1 MNTKRNLITLFF
13 LLTCNIIFGQ
23 NLHLAGIFGDGMVV
37 QQGINAP
44 VWGWTTPNTDVKV
57 EFDGFITS
65 AKAGQDG
72 KWMVRMPI
80 LDYGGPFEMKVMG
93 GSDTLVMKDVM
104 IGEVWLASGQSNME
118 WSVGAGVGTNTESE
132 MAGADFPNI
141 RYYNVPRKTSC
152 IPLSDIAKQSWNRIN
167 PTSVK
172 DLSAVAYFFA
182 KELHRD
188 KKIAVGIINSSWGAT
203 SVEAW
208 MSAEILAT
216 HPDFRD
222 KVFQM
227 NRDQK
232 AWDLFVKNSVK
243 TDHERDS
250 LARLAQ
256 EGIKAKVYAPEY
268 NDATWKKSNY
278 PVSLE
283 SIGLGGYW
291 GLVWFRKNIEIP
303 KEALGEN
310 LKFRVVIM
318 AKDVIIYW
326 NGSEIGRTVSP
337 SKQVEYNI
345 PKKLIKKG
353 KNVLAIRMYENWG
366 YAWVGTSDTEA
377 VIISKDQKIKIP
389 LDGEWSSNSTIEPSL
404 AQWQGY
410 FNYNT
415 VQYNGRIAPIIPYGI
430 KGVIWYQGENNAGKA
445 YQYRA
450 LFPMMIE
457 DWRIRWGNGYMPFLF
472 VQLANYKAKKAE
484 PSNDN
489 WAELRE
495 AQAMTLRY
503 PNTGM
508 ACAIDIG
515 EANDIHPKNKLDV
528 GKRLYLAARK
538 VAYHENVVSS
548 GPVYESMKVDGS
560 KIRLK
565 FTSIGSGLVVKDK
578 GTLKGFAIS
587 GSDRKFYWAE
597 AVVEGNEVVVS
608 SSKVPFPE
616 AVRYSW
622 EINPEGNLYNKDG
635 LPAPPF
641 RTDDWK
647 GITE

>member
-1 MNTKRNLITLFF
+1 MKMKRNLITLFF
-13 LLTCNIIFGQ
+13 LLTFNTIFGQ
-23 NLHLAGIFGDGMVV
+23 NLRLAGIFGDGMVI

-44 VWGWTTPNTDVKV
+44 VWGTAMPNTNVKV
-57 EFDGFITS
+57 EFAGFITS
-65 AKAGQDG
+65 AKAGEDG
-72 KWMVRMPI
+72 KWMVRMPV
-80 LDYGGPFEMKVMG
+80 LNYGGPFEMKVV
-93 GSDTLVMKDVM
+93 SRDTIVLKDVAV
-104 IGEVWLASGQSNME
+104 GEVWLASGQSNME
-118 WSVGAGVGTNTESE
+118 WRVGAGVGPNTEKE
-132 MAGADFPNI
+132 IAGADFPNI

-152 IPLSDIAKQSWNRIN
+152 VPLADIEKQSWNRLS
-167 PTSVK
+167 PSSVK

-182 KELHRD
+182 KELCLD

-208 MSAEILAT
+208 MSAEMLAT
-216 HPDFRD
+216 HPDFSD
-222 KVFQM
+222 KVSQM

-232 AWDLFVKNSVK
+232 AWDLFVKNSIK

-268 NDATWKKSNY
+268 NDAAWKKSNY

-291 GLVWFRKNIEIP
+291 GLVWFRKNFEIP
-303 KEALGEN
+303 KEAGGKN
-310 LKFRVVIM
+310 LKLQLTIM
-318 AKDVIIYW
+318 AKDVIIYL
-326 NGSEIGRTVSP
+326 NGSEIGRTANP

-345 PKKLIKKG
+345 PKRLVKIG

-366 YAWVGTSDTEA
+366 YAWIGTSDSKAE
-377 VIISKDQKIKIP
+377 IISEDQKIEIP
-389 LDGEWSSNSTIEPSL
+389 LDGEWSSNNTLEPAL

-445 YQYRA
+445 YQYRT

-484 PSNDN
+484 PSDDN

-495 AQAMTLRY
+495 AQALTLKI

-538 VAYHENVVSS
+538 VAYHEDVISS
-548 GPVYESMKVDGS
+548 GPVYESMKMEDG

-565 FTSIGSGLVVKDK
+565 FTSVGGGLVVKDN

-587 GSDRKFYWAE
+587 GSDHKFYWAE
-597 AVVEGNEVVVS
+597 AIVEGNEVVIS
-608 SSKVPFPE
+608 SLKVPSPV

-622 EINPEGNLYNKDG
+622 EINPDGNLYNKEG

-641 RTDDWK
+641 RTDNWK

>member
-1 MNTKRNLITLFF
+1 MNAKRNLFVLFF
-13 LLTCNIIFGQ
+13 LLTFNTIFGQ
-23 NLHLAGIFGDGMVV
+23 SLRLAGIFGDGMVI
-37 QQGINAP
+37 QQGTNAP
-44 VWGWTTPNTDVKV
+44 VWGTATPNSNVQV
-57 EFDGFITS
+57 EF
-65 AKAGQDG
+65 AGYISSTYAGEDG
-72 KWMVRMPI
+72 KWLVRMPT
-80 LDYGGPFEMKVMG
+80 LDYGGPYEMKVMG
-93 GSDTLVMKDVM
+93 SDTVVLKDVM
-104 IGEVWLASGQSNME
+104 VGEVWLASGQSNME
-118 WSVGAGVGTNTESE
+118 YRVGAGVGPNTEKE
-132 MAGADFPNI
+132 IAEADFPNI

-152 IPLSDIAKQSWNRIN
+152 VPLSDIEKQTWNRIS
-167 PTSVK
+167 PSSVK

-182 KELHRD
+182 KELFLNKR
-188 KKIAVGIINSSWGAT
+188 IAVGIISSSWGGT

-208 MSAEILAT
+208 MSAEMLAT

-222 KVFQM
+222 KVLQM
-227 NRDQK
+227 NFDQK
-232 AWDLFVKNSVK
+232 AWDLFVKSSIK
-243 TDHERDS
+243 TDHDRDS
-250 LARLAQ
+250 LARLAR

-268 NDATWKKSNY
+268 NDAAWKKSNY
-278 PVSLE
+278 PVNLE
-283 SIGLGGYW
+283 SIGLGGFW

-310 LKFRVVIM
+310 LKLRVTLM
-318 AKDVIIYW
+318 ANDVIIYW
-326 NGSEIGRTVSP
+326 NGNEIGRTINP

-345 PKKLIKKG
+345 SKKLVKKG
-353 KNVLAIRMYENWG
+353 KNVLAIRMYESWG
-366 YAWVGTSDTEA
+366 YAWVGTSESEA
-377 VIISKDQKIKIP
+377 IIVSDDQKIKIP
-389 LDGEWSSNSTIEPSL
+389 LNGEWSSNSTIEPTL

-410 FNYNT
+410 YNYNT

-430 KGVIWYQGENNAGKA
+430 KGVIWYQGESNAGKA
-445 YQYRA
+445 HQYRT

-472 VQLANYKAKKAE
+472 VQLANFRTKKTE
-484 PSNDN
+484 PSDDG

-495 AQAMTLRY
+495 AQALTLRY

-515 EANDIHPKNKLDV
+515 DANDIHPKNKQDV

-538 VAYHENVVSS
+538 VAYHEDVVSS
-548 GPVYESMKVDGS
+548 GPVYQSMEVNGN

-565 FTSIGSGLVVKDK
+565 FTSIGSGLVVKNN
-578 GTLKGFAIS
+578 GTLKGFAIA
-587 GSDRKFYWAE
+587 GNDHKFYWAE
-597 AVVEGNEVVVS
+597 ALVDGNEVVVNS
-608 SSKVPFPE
+608 SNVTSPV

-622 EINPEGNLYNKDG
+622 EINPDGNLYNQEG

>member
-1 MNTKRNLITLFF
+1 MKRNLITLFF
-13 LLTCNIIFGQ
+13 LLTFNTIFGQ
-23 NLHLAGIFGDGMVV
+23 SLRLAGIFGDGMVI
-37 QQGINAP
+37 QKGINAP
-44 VWGWTTPNTDVKV
+44 VWGTATPNTNVQV
-57 EFDGFITS
+57 EFAGFITS
-65 AKAGQDG
+65 AKSADDG

-80 LDYGGPFEMKVMG
+80 LNYGGPFDMKVM
-93 GSDTLVMKDVM
+93 STDTVVMKDVM
-104 IGEVWLASGQSNME
+104 VGEVWLASGQSNME
-118 WSVGAGVGTNTESE
+118 WRVGAGVGPNIEKEIT
-132 MAGADFPNI
+132 GANFPNI

-152 IPLSDIAKQSWNRIN
+152 IPLNDIAKQSWNRIS
-167 PTSVK
+167 PSSVK

-182 KELHRD
+182 KELCLD

-208 MSAEILAT
+208 MSAEMLST

-222 KVFQM
+222 KVLQM

-232 AWDLFVKNSVK
+232 AWDLFVKNSIK

-256 EGIKAKVYAPEY
+256 EGIEAKVYAPEY
-268 NDATWKKSNY
+268 NAAAWKKSNY

-310 LKFRVVIM
+310 LKFRVTIM

-326 NGSEIGRTVSP
+326 NGNEIGRTVNP

-345 PKKLIKKG
+345 PKKLVKKG

-366 YAWVGTSDTEA
+366 YAWVGTSDSEA
-377 VIISKDQKIKIP
+377 VIVSEDQKIKIP
-389 LDGEWSSNSTIEPSL
+389 LDGEWSSNSTIEPAL

-445 YQYRA
+445 YQYRT
-450 LFPMMIE
+450 LFPMMIQ

-472 VQLANYKAKKAE
+472 VQLANYKTKKAE
-484 PSNDN
+484 PSDDS

-495 AQAMTLRY
+495 AQALTLRY

-538 VAYHENVVSS
+538 VAYREDVVSS

-565 FTSIGSGLVVKDK
+565 FTSIGSGLDVKNH
-578 GTLKGFAIS
+578 GILKGFAIS
-587 GSDRKFYWAE
+587 GSDHKFYWAE

-608 SSKVPFPE
+608 SSKVPSPV

-622 EINPEGNLYNKDG
+622 ETNPDGNLYNKDG

-641 RTDDWK
+641 RTDEWK